1 MTRDEVEIKI
11 NDILLNKIHFNV
23 EKLTE
28 EKKNESLLQ
37 PQNGLMAIDLFVL
50 YMELEKELGIRFCD
64 KDVIEKRFDIYNN
77 IIDSVLENLKG

>member
-11 NDILLNKIHFNV
+11 NDILVNKIHFNM

-77 IIDSVLENLKG
+77 IIDSILENLKG

>member
-11 NDILLNKIHFNV
+11 NDILVNKIHFNM

>member
-11 NDILLNKIHFNV
+11 NDILVNKIHFNM

-37 PQNGLMAIDLFVL
+37 PQHGLMAIDLFVL

>member
-11 NDILLNKIHFNV
+11 NDILVNKIHFNM

-77 IIDSVLENLKG
+77 IIDSWSSVKI